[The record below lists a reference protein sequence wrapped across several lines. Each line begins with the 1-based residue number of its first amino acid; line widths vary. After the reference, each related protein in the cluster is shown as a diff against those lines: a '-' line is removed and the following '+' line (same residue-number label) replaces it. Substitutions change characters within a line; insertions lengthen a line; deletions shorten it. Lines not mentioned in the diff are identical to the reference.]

1 VELVV
6 QIFKR
11 RNEMKKDVWNIVM
24 FFLIDLIIFVVVW
37 MAVFEVLEYAKDAI
51 VDQRDKVIMVVSAMI
66 TFLVVFI
73 GLESISRYISSKF
86 RVKEKVSTI
95 RNKRGNKND

>member
-1 VELVV
+1 
-6 QIFKR
+6 
-11 RNEMKKDVWNIVM
+11 MKKDVWNIVM

-73 GLESISRYISSKF
+73 GL
-86 RVKEKVSTI
+86 

>member
-1 VELVV
+1 
-6 QIFKR
+6 
-11 RNEMKKDVWNIVM
+11 MKKDVWNIVM